1 MSGLVT
7 IRLMLGKY
15 SVTDIGLI
23 IFLYNLQCVH
33 IIDKLH
39 KLSIAKEEYFLLK
52 ALVLANSD
60 VRLEDASAL
69 KKFRDSILSALCD
82 CVYVIR

>member
-1 MSGLVT
+1 MHCFLV
-7 IRLMLGKY
+7 
-15 SVTDIGLI
+15 
-23 IFLYNLQCVH
+23 FWLQCVH
-33 IIDKLH
+33 IIDKLN

-69 KKFRDSILSALCD
+69 KKFRDNILTALCD
-82 CVYVIR
+82 CVYVIRLVFE